1 MKPIEEIQTIIREH
15 KSELAERFGV
25 SEIGVFGSVVR
36 GEARVDSDVDV
47 LVEFGRPVGFIK
59 FMDLEFFLEDILGV
73 AKVDLVTRSGLKPYI
88 GQYILRE
95 VRYV

>member
-15 KSELAERFGV
+15 KSELAERFVV

-36 GEARVDSDVDV
+36 GEARDDSDVDV
-47 LVEFGRPVGFIK
+47 LVEFGRPVGFLI
-59 FMDLEFFLEDILGV
+59 FMDLEFYLEDILGV

-88 GQYILRE
+88 GQHILRE